1 MLYRR
6 SKLNLVMLIYNVT
19 TGVDKTIEQE
29 WLVWMKE
36 VHIPQVMNTKMFLGH
51 RMYRVLSSDDDQSVS
66 YAIQY
71 SAQSLAKLEH
81 YLEKFAP
88 ALREDVKKKFG
99 EKIASFRTLLEEVG

>member
-1 MLYRR
+1 MT
-6 SKLNLVMLIYNVT
+6 MLIYNVT
-19 TGVDKTIEQE
+19 TGVDKKLEQE

-36 VHIPQVMNTKMFLGH
+36 VHIPQVMKTKMFHGH
-51 RMYRVLSSDDDQSVS
+51 RMYKVLSTDDEETVS

-71 SAQSLAKLEH
+71 SAQSLHKLEH

-99 EKIASFRTLLEEVG
+99 DRIASFRTLLEEVS

>member
-1 MLYRR
+1 
-6 SKLNLVMLIYNVT
+6 MLIYNVT
-19 TGVDKTIEQE
+19 SGVDKSIEQD

-36 VHIPQVMNTKMFLGH
+36 VHIPHVMKTQMFVGY
-51 RMYRVLSSDDDQSVS
+51 RIYRVLAAGEDDTVS

-71 SAQSLAKLEH
+71 QAKSISQVEQ

-99 EKIASFRTLLEEVG
+99 EKVASFRTLLEEVG